1 MALPDPL
8 AALRSRIVGRQATI
22 AVVGLGYVGLPLL
35 VAAAE
40 AGFETVGLDLDDVK
54 VADLRCGRSHV
65 IDVSDHTLASLSCAR
80 FTSDPS
86 ELRSADVIV
95 IAVPTPLREGTP
107 DLDLVQ
113 RAVAQVA
120 EAVRPGQLI
129 VLESTTYPGTTDE
142 IVVPMLER
150 RGVTADV
157 DVAVAYSP
165 ERVDPGSSWSVRD
178 TPKVVGGIGAASAE
192 VAAAFYGTF
201 VSTVHRTRGAREAEM
216 SKLIE
221 NTFRQVNI
229 ALVNELATVS
239 GSIGVD
245 LWDAL
250 DAAATKPFGYLPFW
264 PGAGVGGHCIA
275 VDPSYLSWR
284 VERELGFGV
293 GFISHARSVNNRMP
307 AHVTQRI
314 AEALNDDSQ
323 ALRGARIHLLGLTYK
338 AGVNDVRESPALA
351 VAENL
356 VAAGALLSYSDPYV
370 SEVRL
375 ASAHLT
381 STPIESAAE
390 ADLVVVLV
398 FHPVWTREDVTGLGP
413 RVFDVTGSLRFE
425 DDDRVV
431 ML

>member
-1 MALPDPL
+1 MLPESL
-8 AALRSRIVGRQATI
+8 AALRDRLAARQATV

-35 VAAAE
+35 VAASQ
-40 AGFETVGLDLDDVK
+40 AGFATVGLDLDDGK

-65 IDVSDHTLASLSCAR
+65 IDVTDATVAALAGAR
-80 FTSDPS
+80 FTSDPG
-86 ELRSADVIV
+86 ELRAADVIV

-107 DLDLVQ
+107 DLGLVE

-120 EAVRPGQLI
+120 DAVRPGQLI

-142 IVVPMLER
+142 VVVPALER
-150 RGVTADV
+150 RGVVADV

-165 ERVDPGSSWSVRD
+165 ERVDPGSSWSVQD
-178 TPKVVGGIGAASAE
+178 TPKVVGGFGPASAE
-192 VAAAFYGTF
+192 VAAAFYDTF

-216 SKLIE
+216 CKLIE

-229 ALVNELATVS
+229 ALVNELATVA
-239 GSIGVD
+239 GPIGVD

-314 AEALNDDSQ
+314 AEALNEDSQ

-338 AGVNDVRESPALA
+338 AGVNDIRESPALA

-356 VAAGALLSYSDPYV
+356 AAAGALRSYSDPYV
-370 SEVRL
+370 PDVRL
-375 ASAHLT
+375 AGTCLT
-381 STPIESAAE
+381 SKPLEAARD

-398 FHPVWTREDVTGLGP
+398 FHPTWTREEVTGLGP
-413 RVFDVTGSLRFE
+413 RVFDVTGAFRFE

-431 ML
+431 LL